1 MCKYKKQQLTNKK
14 KVHAQIL
21 KTTTDIYKKGDMH
34 KYKKTTTDTYK
45 KGTCADIKTTTDKYK
60 KGTCV
65 NIRKQ
70 QLINT
75 KKVHVKI

>member
-1 MCKYKKQQLTNKK
+1 MRKYKKQQLTNKK

-45 KGTCADIKTTTDKYK
+45 KGTCADIK
-60 KGTCV
+60 
-65 NIRKQ
+65 N
-70 QLINT
+70 NN
-75 KKVHVKI
+75 

>member
-45 KGTCADIKTTTDKYK
+45 KGTCADIK
-60 KGTCV
+60 
-65 NIRKQ
+65 N
-70 QLINT
+70 NN
-75 KKVHVKI
+75 